1 MAAMLLKIVAA
12 ILLPPLGVFLARG
25 LGRDFWID
33 VILTL
38 LAYIPG
44 VVFALWVIVADQRG
58 TRAAA

>member
-44 VVFALWVIVADQRG
+44 VVFAWWVIIADQRG
-58 TRAAA
+58 TPAAA

>member
-1 MAAMLLKIVAA
+1 MMLLIRIVAA
-12 ILLPPLGVFLARG
+12 VLLPPLGVFLTRG

-44 VVFALWVIVADQRG
+44 VVYALWVILTDNRRVPA
-58 TRAAA
+58 TA

>member
-1 MAAMLLKIVAA
+1 MALLIKIIAA
-12 ILLPPLGVFLARG
+12 VLLPPLGVFLTRG

-44 VVFALWVIVADQRG
+44 AVYALWVIITDNRRLPA
-58 TRAAA
+58 TA